1 MLGRSSGITNNVPE
15 TLESELERSSAQ
27 IIIENHTLTQENKQL
42 NSLLKE
48 YEQTMDTIMSKF
60 RSHSVRSY

>member
-60 RSHSVRSY
+60 RSHSVRSH